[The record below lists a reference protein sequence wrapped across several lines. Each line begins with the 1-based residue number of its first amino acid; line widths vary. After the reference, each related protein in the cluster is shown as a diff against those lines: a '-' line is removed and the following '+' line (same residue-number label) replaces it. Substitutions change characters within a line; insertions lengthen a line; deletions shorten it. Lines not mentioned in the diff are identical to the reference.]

1 MQSIQKHIPFVKEQ
15 IAHYERMVVKFRSD
29 PNKTKYTEVAKN
41 LRALLSD
48 MEDCHALLSLPDTVE
63 PFANQDFSSLS
74 SKLPANFFSNPL
86 ALQPNDYIGVDKDFL
101 EQLNITESDKLEST
115 IVDLINAGGGTLVL
129 DKILLGLYHLTGE
142 KHQRVQMTSRLYKM
156 AKKKLVFSVPKKKG
170 VYTTNSPKQDDT
182 KNVVIDWS
190 QNKEKLS

>member
-1 MQSIQKHIPFVKEQ
+1 MKSIQKHIPFVKEQ
-15 IAHYERMVVKFRSD
+15 ITHYDRMTAKFRSD

-48 MEDCHALLSLPDTVE
+48 MEDCQAQEGLSHTAE
-63 PFANQDFSSLS
+63 PLANQDFSAMSA
-74 SKLPANFFSNPL
+74 KLPANFFSNPL
-86 ALQPNDYIGVDKDFL
+86 ALLPNDYIGVDKDFL

-170 VYTTNSPKQDDT
+170 VYTTIPLEQSET
-182 KNVVIDWS
+182 K
-190 QNKEKLS
+190 NKEKLS